1 MWEKACEA
9 ALLLTAWGN
18 IHAGSPLQTPPEA
31 GGMPHTPTRPIAF
44 GAGPPWTG
52 SPEEASFP
60 VGKLPE
66 LLDPEHPSFQPDVLK
81 LWQVGNPVEN
91 ASL

>member
-1 MWEKACEA
+1 MD
-9 ALLLTAWGN
+9 TN
-18 IHAGSPLQTPPEA
+18 AGSPSQTSPEA
-31 GGMPHTPTRPIAF
+31 GGMPRTPTRPIAF

-52 SPEEASFP
+52 SPEETSFP
-60 VGKLPE
+60 PGKLPE

-81 LWQVGNPVEN
+81 LWQVGNPVED